1 MGKYQAVKQGAKIK
15 IQKSYAKLSEEN
27 AELATQY
34 DQITKFELIEA
45 VKMLANELGLTISFT
60 YDNLKNKI

>member
-45 VKMLANELGLTISFT
+45 VKLLANELGLTISFT